1 MKCKTLHTKIIFFID
16 GELPAAEMEQMKIH
30 LSECSECAA
39 FTGEM
44 KKTLAVI
51 ENEKT
56 PQLNPFF
63 YTRVKA
69 RLEKQAENLTATR
82 QTPALVR
89 ILQPALF
96 SLLLMVGIYT
106 GVKIGQPAKVNSD
119 IPAFAENEV
128 VPYFNEMETEA
139 IENFLME

>member
-1 MKCKTLHTKIIFFID
+1 MNCKTLHTKIIFFNE
-16 GELPAAEMEQMKIH
+16 GSLPSWEMEEIKIH
-30 LSECSECAA
+30 LENCSDCVA
-39 FTGEM
+39 FANEM

-51 ENEKT
+51 ENEKM

-69 RLEKQAENLTATR
+69 RLENQAENVALAR
-82 QTPALVR
+82 QTPVLVR

-96 SLLLMVGIYT
+96 SLLLLAGIYT
-106 GVKIGQPAKVNSD
+106 GVKIGQPVKVNTD
-119 IPAFAENEV
+119 IPVFAENEV

>member
-1 MKCKTLHTKIIFFID
+1 MNCKILHTKIIFFTE
-16 GELPAAEMEQMKIH
+16 GVLPEWEKEEIKMH
-30 LSECSECAA
+30 LEYCSDCAA
-39 FTGEM
+39 FANEM

-69 RLEKQAENLTATR
+69 RIENLDENVALTR
-82 QTPALVR
+82 KVPVLVR

-96 SLLLMVGIYT
+96 SLLLMAGIYT
-106 GVKIGQPAKVNSD
+106 GVKIGQPSKVNSD
-119 IPAFAENEV
+119 IPVFAENEV